1 MKNKVACENRP
12 KNQIEY
18 IVFKYFTYDMVA
30 LICGVVLFVSL
41 FVVIFVPG
49 ELWFK
54 IALPSLLAIPVI
66 IRIILTVCL
75 NSKLYKNPSK
85 TITINNP
92 VAKVIRTWQGG
103 DVYYLKGLSIKGE
116 YNGKTIHLFEYPLKE
131 SSTLYFKK
139 EKEINGKSSIE
150 ITIVEGTHVVN
161 NFYEEK
167 QRSKTKQTAA
177 SYTNQST
184 GKAKKFKYAPIDISK
199 EDLIV
204 FLSYFSMYEELY
216 LLNQSNKYAI
226 LKISVSGKIE
236 KRYITI
242 DDLTI
247 DDVDK
252 TLAWLESNGYIVDGR
267 AKLLSIMDLNDPKG
281 FSQELESIRNGL

>member
-1 MKNKVACENRP
+1 
-12 KNQIEY
+12 
-18 IVFKYFTYDMVA
+18 
-30 LICGVVLFVSL
+30 
-41 FVVIFVPG
+41 
-49 ELWFK
+49 
-54 IALPSLLAIPVI
+54 
-66 IRIILTVCL
+66 
-75 NSKLYKNPSK
+75 
-85 TITINNP
+85 
-92 VAKVIRTWQGG
+92 
-103 DVYYLKGLSIKGE
+103 
-116 YNGKTIHLFEYPLKE
+116 LKE

-167 QRSKTKQTAA
+167 QRSKTKQMAA

-216 LLNQSNKYAI
+216 LLNQSNKYAV

-242 DDLTI
+242 DDITI

-252 TLAWLESNGYIVDGR
+252 ALAWLESNDYIVDGR